1 MTDRHC
7 SVSIN
12 AYMTLPRLG
21 QMVPSAAN
29 NHQPNGI
36 RFECS
41 WSNSLQDLSPTP
53 NRRATST
60 SRLYNASSETDSSGF
75 RLSPRKNSSS
85 GYGSGETT
93 APVMAATLTVSHP
106 AGSSGSASA
115 EGGRRWTQP
124 YERRCRST
132 CSITLQTGQEN
143 GVVHPTQSVANA
155 PTGGYPLHPHHF
167 RRCSEGETWNSHT
180 KMPQLSVPPAAQS
193 PCPVPTARPVSPAI
207 SATSI
212 DKVKRRK
219 DGRKH
224 GRERPR
230 TVHIDVYCTASE
242 SETET
247 CRESDESNES
257 NTSTGQTVLRAD
269 QIGTRV
275 RHVRKKNSLPH
286 GLAAKNGSGPA
297 LKPVL
302 SYRISTKEL
311 AEAVE
316 RKRRSSKTTDVSDLL
331 DDELFRDLTLTDSS
345 VRSLLADSEPES
357 SDTRF
362 SEDSILD
369 AQEADRTWRSPEK
382 ERKRK
387 MLEQRKQQWRAAKS
401 AEALEQVGRL
411 ACRDISMRPTSSV
424 DTTLHSAAYELRE
437 KFQRQLRGIQ
447 AGSERVSRCNSQR
460 CPTLNQTPPPPLSRE
475 SSSAA
480 SVPSSCRHSLAV
492 TTPSLCSSPA
502 GSCSV
507 TDSCSS
513 MDVPVAQCE
522 PPKFELP
529 WQWRVQQPASPLKS
543 PVGMSP
549 SNWTLKKF
557 GRHVGPARNPDCTCA
572 HCIDHFNRVGPFKK
586 SGIIAS

>member
-1 MTDRHC
+1 MDAAVRAEVPQHVQHHAANWPREWRRPSDAVGCQCPDRWLSASSASFPTLFGRRDVEQPHENASALRPAC
-7 SVSIN
+7 RPIAVSSSDCAARLSGHFRHFNRQGEIF
-12 AYMTLPRLG
+12 LFDFLKEPRLLIFNFFW
-21 QMVPSAAN
+21 Q
-29 NHQPNGI
+29 
-36 RFECS
+36 
-41 WSNSLQDLSPTP
+41 
-53 NRRATST
+53 
-60 SRLYNASSETDSSGF
+60 
-75 RLSPRKNSSS
+75 
-85 GYGSGETT
+85 
-93 APVMAATLTVSHP
+93 
-106 AGSSGSASA
+106 
-115 EGGRRWTQP
+115 
-124 YERRCRST
+124 
-132 CSITLQTGQEN
+132 
-143 GVVHPTQSVANA
+143 
-155 PTGGYPLHPHHF
+155 
-167 RRCSEGETWNSHT
+167 
-180 KMPQLSVPPAAQS
+180 
-193 PCPVPTARPVSPAI
+193 
-207 SATSI
+207 
-212 DKVKRRK
+212 VKRRK